1 MRPVQYVLIESSSL
15 GPFTCSPRPQLPT
28 APSVTLF
35 WPNNIQELQMSV
47 LKFSMEKDVY
57 VGKKLLL
64 KNTMS
69 KVATFKLLAAI
80 YLFILW

>member
-1 MRPVQYVLIESSSL
+1 
-15 GPFTCSPRPQLPT
+15 
-28 APSVTLF
+28 
-35 WPNNIQELQMSV
+35 MSV
-47 LKFSMEKDVY
+47 LKFSTEKDVY

-80 YLFILW
+80 YLFTPR

>member
-1 MRPVQYVLIESSSL
+1 MSLLRAAPWAHSS
-15 GPFTCSPRPQLPT
+15 CSPCPQLPT

-35 WPNNIQELQMSV
+35 WPNDIQESQMSV
-47 LKFSMEKDVY
+47 LKFSTEKDVY

-64 KNTMS
+64 KNTIS

-80 YLFILW
+80 YLFTPRQLF